1 MVATSSKSRLQPFN
15 YFLLLLVGGIF
26 TLSTTLVSCKAPNT
40 PEQAANASNK
50 TNTNAK
56 IKVLKMGYMTAGDLL
71 KIKGV
76 LEKRLNPLEIKVEW
90 SKFAAGPQLLEAMN
104 VGSVDF
110 GFVGETPP
118 IFAQASGVPFVY
130 VASGKPGT
138 GEGTAVV
145 VDKNSS
151 IKTIADLKGKGLAFQ
166 RATAQQYFVIKVL
179 EEAGLKLSDIKHI
192 NLTPLETRA
201 AFERKSVDAAVIGDP
216 HLALFQ
222 KTGSIRVIRDG
233 KGITTQG
240 GYWLGSRNFVKD
252 NPEVVKIIL
261 EEVNSVGKWAEAN
274 PREVATLIAPEAK
287 IDIPT
292 LELVSKRRFYTLR
305 PLSQEVLSGQQKIA
319 DLFYEQKFITKK
331 INVREATLSSEQY
344 AAVTPSEIKP

>member
-1 MVATSSKSRLQPFN
+1 MVEISSKSRFKLFN
-15 YFLLLLVGGIF
+15 YFLLFLVGGVF
-26 TLSTTLVSCKAPNT
+26 ALSTTLVSCKAPST
-40 PEQAANASNK
+40 PEQAANASNSTK
-50 TNTNAK
+50 T
-56 IKVLKMGYMTAGDLL
+56 KVLHMGYMTAGDLL
-71 KIKGV
+71 KIKGL
-76 LEKRLNPLEIKVEW
+76 LEKRLTPLGISVEW

-130 VASGKPGT
+130 IASSKPGT
-138 GEGTAVV
+138 GEETAVV
-145 VDKNSS
+145 VDKDSP

-166 RATAQQYFVIKVL
+166 RATAQQYFVLKVL

-222 KTGSIRVIRDG
+222 KTGRVRIIRNG

-252 NPEVVKIIL
+252 NPDVVKIIL
-261 EEVNSVGKWAEAN
+261 EEVNNIGKWAEAN
-274 PREVATLIAPEAK
+274 PHQVAELISPEAK
-287 IDIPT
+287 IDVPT
-292 LELVSKRRFYTLR
+292 LEIVSKRRRYTLR
-305 PLSQEVLSGQQKIA
+305 PLSEKVLSGQQKIA
-319 DLFYEQKFITKK
+319 DLFYQQKFITKK
-331 INVREATLSSEQY
+331 INVKEAALSSEQY
-344 AAVTPSEIKP
+344 TALTPPEIKP